1 MYEDTGTGVLGRTI
15 NLGEWF
21 EAPQLWRIQVQIST
35 EDSITL
41 STYSASWVI
50 ETYYYV
56 DAVLDC
62 TNYQDYRVVDQAM
75 LSNIIVANQMPDIK
89 IIDFLTGL
97 FKMFNLTAYV
107 EDDIIII
114 KDLNSFYETYEEYDI
129 TEYVDTEKITVKRL
143 PLYSNIEFNFKEPTT
158 FLAKEFSERN
168 GENFGEEEFNVVI
181 DDAYIDG
188 DNYNISLPFEKVV
201 YERLN
206 DDFDGVLTNASIR
219 LVCQL

>member
-1 MYEDTGTGVLGRTI
+1 M
-15 NLGEWF
+15 
-21 EAPQLWRIQVQIST
+21 QIST

-107 EDDIIII
+107 EDGDDNH
-114 KDLNSFYETYEEYDI
+114 KG
-129 TEYVDTEKITVKRL
+129 
-143 PLYSNIEFNFKEPTT
+143 FK
-158 FLAKEFSERN
+158 L
-168 GENFGEEEFNVVI
+168 
-181 DDAYIDG
+181 
-188 DNYNISLPFEKVV
+188 L
-201 YERLN
+201 L
-206 DDFDGVLTNASIR
+206 
-219 LVCQL
+219 